1 MSKRGQVFVNIY
13 SNQWGIMNEI
23 NSTQDFVTS
32 YIAINADKYPKISN
46 GYISDTVK
54 KLSPAEQSQ
63 LNSLNIKDPVLA
75 LLLSFFFGTFA
86 VDRFYLGN
94 IFLGILK
101 LITIGGLGIWT
112 ITDWFIIMKSTRKQ
126 NLEKFSTLINNS
138 N

>member
-1 MSKRGQVFVNIY
+1 
-13 SNQWGIMNEI
+13 MNEI
-23 NSTQDFVTS
+23 NSTQDFVTN
-32 YIAINADKYPKISN
+32 YIAINADKYPKVSS
-46 GYISDTVK
+46 GYISDIVK

-63 LNSLNIKDPVLA
+63 LNNLNIKDPVLA